1 MLVLGIGLK
10 FIPVVGSVSYLAG
23 IDIGDLPDGK
33 NYIVDGAGT
42 YILGGTDVLI
52 VDGT

>member
-23 IDIGDLPDGK
+23 IELEDLPDG
-33 NYIVDGAGT
+33 NYIVDGNGA
-42 YILGGTDVLI
+42 YIIGGANELI